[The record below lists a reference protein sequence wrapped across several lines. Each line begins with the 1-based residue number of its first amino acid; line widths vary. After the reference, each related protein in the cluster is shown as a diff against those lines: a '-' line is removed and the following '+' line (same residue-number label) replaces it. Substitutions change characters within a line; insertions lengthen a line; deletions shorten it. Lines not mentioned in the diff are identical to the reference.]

1 MRDKKNLSG
10 VLEKAVP
17 KSRFVWHVIDEKA
30 GKTFGVYYYG
40 KCNSCTFE
48 KC

>member
-17 KSRFVWHVIDEKA
+17 KSRFFWHVINEKA
-30 GKTFGVYYYG
+30 GNTFWCLSLWEMQLMYL
-40 KCNSCTFE
+40 
-48 KC
+48 